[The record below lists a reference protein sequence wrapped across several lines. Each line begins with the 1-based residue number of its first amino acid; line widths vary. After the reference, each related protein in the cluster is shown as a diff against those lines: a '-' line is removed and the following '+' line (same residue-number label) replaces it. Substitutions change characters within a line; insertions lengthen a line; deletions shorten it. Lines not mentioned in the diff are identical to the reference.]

1 MTTEEAASVFAPG
14 VRLLT
19 IGMVLIVTLVAFES
33 MAVATVMPLVEVDLG
48 DLWLYGWVFSAF
60 FLGNLVGVVVAG
72 SAADRM
78 RPALPFTAG
87 LVIFS
92 VGLIIGG
99 TASSM
104 AMLVSGRLLQGLGA
118 GAMPAISYVCIGRGY
133 RPESRARMFALMS
146 TAWVVPS
153 IVGPALAGVIGA
165 SVGWRWVFLGLLP
178 LCGVIGLIALLGV
191 RTIGAPAEPAGET
204 NVLRAVQVALGA
216 GLLLAGLGARDVL
229 VAGPVALF
237 GVVILVPAFLRL
249 TPAGTLTARR
259 GLPATVLVRGLL
271 GFGFFAADAYV
282 PFAITTVRGL
292 SATLGGLALTAAT
305 FAWTIASWLQAR
317 WVDRTGPRRLVV
329 AGLLFVAGGSLSL
342 LVVLVPAIPAW
353 IGLVSW
359 AIGGF
364 GIGLAYAP
372 LSLVT
377 LAVAPPGEEGRASSG
392 LQLSDMLGTALGTG
406 VAGAIVT
413 FGAVTLNSET
423 IGLVMVFFV
432 AAAVACLGAVLGN
445 RVPNQVHPAGQT

>member
-1 MTTEEAASVFAPG
+1 M
-14 VRLLT
+14 RLLT
-19 IGMVLIVTLVAFES
+19 VGMVLIVTLVAFES
-33 MAVATVMPLVEVDLG
+33 MAVATIMPLVEEDLG

-78 RPALPFTAG
+78 RPAIPFAAG

-92 VGLIIGG
+92 IGLVIGG
-99 TASSM
+99 TANSM
-104 AMLVSGRLLQGLGA
+104 AMLVAGRLLQGLGA

-146 TAWVVPS
+146 SAWVVPS
-153 IVGPALAGVIGA
+153 VAGPALAGIIAA

-178 LCGVIGLIALLGV
+178 LCGVIGLIALVGV
-191 RTIGAPAEPAGET
+191 HTIGAPHEQSGES
-204 NVLRAVQVALGA
+204 NVLRALQVAVGA
-216 GLLLAGLGARDVL
+216 GLLLAGIGARDL
-229 VAGPVALF
+229 LIALPI
-237 GVVILVPAFLRL
+237 VILGISIGVPAFRRL
-249 TPAGTLTARR
+249 TPPGTLRARA

-282 PFAITTVRGL
+282 PFAITTARGL
-292 SATLGGLALTAAT
+292 SATIGGLALTAAT
-305 FAWTIASWLQAR
+305 FTWTIASWLQAR
-317 WVDRTGPRRLVV
+317 WVDRTGPRRLVI
-329 AGLLFVAGGSLSL
+329 AGLLFVGGGSLSL
-342 LVVLVPAIPAW
+342 LAVLVPSIPAW

-377 LAVAPPGEEGRASSG
+377 LAVAPQGEEGRATAG

-413 FGAVTLNSET
+413 FGAVTLDSEIT
-423 IGLVMVFFV
+423 GLAMVFLV
-432 AAAVACLGAVLGN
+432 AAAVALLGAYIGN
-445 RVPNQVHPAGQT
+445 RVPDEVHHQ